1 MTEICPLEPRDL
13 AEAGNVL
20 DLAFGRRGM
29 SESLRNCYE
38 LQPSYWFCARRSGQI
53 AGMVGAYGYG
63 RSIPD
68 QSTSHTVPSAAI
80 GSMASIGMMA
90 VHPYCQKQ
98 GFGREL
104 MEHLVQQLSFAG
116 YPSLF
121 LEASPAGQHLYP
133 KLGFWPGGATV
144 RMVQQTPIRPRFPA
158 GGAVRSL
165 TARDLPEV
173 IAYDQTVFG
182 TERPVILQS
191 IYERDPSRAFV
202 ARDRSG
208 SVAGYLSASGITLGP
223 WAATSPALAEM
234 LLQAALTL
242 PRLGEPRVTFPAEN
256 RSARRMLDRY
266 GFIEREGLVHMR
278 LGDALDPRRRADYYG
293 QAGLMLG

>member
-1 MTEICPLEPRDL
+1 
-13 AEAGNVL
+13 
-20 DLAFGRRGM
+20 
-29 SESLRNCYE
+29 
-38 LQPSYWFCARRSGQI
+38 
-53 AGMVGAYGYG
+53 
-63 RSIPD
+63 
-68 QSTSHTVPSAAI
+68 
-80 GSMASIGMMA
+80 
-90 VHPYCQKQ
+90 
-98 GFGREL
+98 
-104 MEHLVQQLSFAG
+104 MEHLVQELSLAG

-133 KLGFWPGGATV
+133 KLGFWSGCATL

-173 IAYDQTVFG
+173 IAYDRTVFG
-182 TERPVILQS
+182 AERPVILQS
-191 IYERDPSRAFV
+191 ICERDPSRAFV

-208 SVAGYLSASGITLGP
+208 SVAGYLFASGITFGP
-223 WAATSPALAEM
+223 WAAASPALAEM

-256 RSARRMLDRY
+256 RSARRLLARY
-266 GFIEREGLVHMR
+266 GFIEGEGLVHMR
-278 LGDALDPRRRADYYG
+278 LGDAPDPRRRADYYG